1 VSTMWEEFK
10 MGTNR
15 GIDSMN
21 MNRSQKLLAW
31 GLASIIGL
39 LIALAPI
46 LPELSVS
53 AVASTPAWGSRAA
66 LALCCCAPLRAR
78 PAAG

>member
-1 VSTMWEEFK
+1 MWEEFK

-46 LPELSVS
+46 LS
-53 AVASTPAWGSRAA
+53 
-66 LALCCCAPLRAR
+66 
-78 PAAG
+78 